1 MAQEDASLRSLV
13 GKAYVRG
20 VSPAKLVKLL
30 PQWLKKHN
38 QNPSDSSSLI
48 AHTLLQRLTGDNPP
62 SLIFSYLTFSLQS
75 GLVTARNI
83 IFELLF
89 ILNSEGP
96 LSIYILTSI
105 SSLVL
110 ANPTGLGPSEPL
122 PSHLT
127 HPPAPTPEIGTS
139 ASASSPPPT
148 SSTTL
153 GLLLSLIRLCA
164 DPSAPPPAPLIGL
177 VSHLLSLLHPYPV
190 PPLDVGL
197 AAGQLMATA
206 PDVIAIPLKN
216 CLAGLMA
223 EMTFAQDMGPLLPHV
238 SGFERVPSGMD
249 GTEEQMAM
257 DPKSTSVK
265 DSSVNIPLMEIIRY
279 LLAYVEYSDRFSE
292 NHSYLE
298 STAKPSPN
306 FIHTIHVA
314 RHFLP
319 DPRLFVVH
327 LLQCAIRSM
336 AVEASPLSKNT
347 AFAALVE
354 RSVGS
359 EMELSGESDYDQNDL
374 PTILDETFNSD
385 ASSLQDLN
393 SWIQVTYQELL
404 ANAAAEDEGGGFI
417 QPAGW
422 SLATIQDVVTR
433 RLIDLGL
440 LDEGQAP
447 SRPPESDPS
456 SCESLSIRY
465 STCPTSHLPVLC
477 HLICFG
483 KGTSRSFASE
493 LVNCIQT
500 CPGAPPPDNLFSR
513 LSEDSTVLATLTAYI
528 QPPDLLLL
536 LDQHLLN
543 APDDPAARAEDPQGC
558 LAKFGEGFSLTENV
572 VALFDVNNI
581 LSASLP
587 HPALL
592 QDARTALDW
601 ADLSS
606 EERGLVSGWVKA
618 LFGSEGIDDQVL
630 VATSPVNFCR
640 LACCLIQQAIRA
652 VILGQIELETL
663 HNGLS
668 YFSQNLLSWC
678 LGGIVAWLCEE
689 IARQG
694 KLSAI
699 HFVVLGS
706 LVLSDSF
713 PESLLRAN
721 APAILAIIEGN
732 SYLVEVIQSSGFDA
746 SAVRDKVIKSLLP
759 GTPMMS
765 SRAEPRLQ
773 DDLQIIRHLEL
784 ADSTWPLRVLSSMNQ
799 TITSEGPDVT
809 AKMIMNEVLFP
820 PPSISQS
827 SDPLITFST
836 LLLTLPLSQDDDR
849 PLIASITGDLLP
861 QILSTP
867 LSETQVEVFTKVLKR
882 CLVVVFDIDDRTGRW
897 TEELVNE
904 LMERRSKEMARVK
917 LEKLKMK
924 KGWKR
929 PKWQT
934 MRTDVEMVCR
944 QLADEEVVGVLPI
957 LRKLS

>member
-13 GKAYVRG
+13 GKAYARG

-75 GLVTARNI
+75 GLITARNI

-238 SGFERVPSGMD
+238 SGFERVPSGVA
-249 GTEEQMAM
+249 GTEEQMAV
-257 DPKSTSVK
+257 DPKSTLAK
-265 DSSVNIPLMEIIRY
+265 DSSINIPLMEVIRY
-279 LLAYVEYSDRFSE
+279 LLAYVEHSDRFSE

-319 DPRLFVVH
+319 DSRQFLMH

-336 AVEASPLSKNT
+336 AVEASPLSKVRKHVILT
-347 AFAALVE
+347 E
-354 RSVGS
+354 R
-359 EMELSGESDYDQNDL
+359 LPLLLRWWKDQSDLKWNCPNDL

-422 SLATIQDVVTR
+422 SLAAIQDVVTR
-433 RLIDLGL
+433 RLVELGL
-440 LDEGQAP
+440 LDEGQA
-447 SRPPESDPS
+447 SSKPPESDS
-456 SCESLSIRY
+456 SSYESLLMRY
-465 STCPTSHLPVLC
+465 STCPSSHLPVLR

-483 KGTSRSFASE
+483 KGTSRSLALE
-493 LVNCIQT
+493 LVNCIQA

-513 LSEDSTVLATLTAYI
+513 LSEDSTVLAALTAFI
-528 QPPDLLLL
+528 QPPDLLHL

-572 VALFDVNNI
+572 VALFN
-581 LSASLP
+581 LP

-618 LFGSEGIDDQVL
+618 LFGSDGIDDQVL

-721 APAILAIIEGN
+721 APAILAVIEGN
-732 SYLVEVIQSSGFDA
+732 PYLAEVIQSSGFDA

-765 SRAEPRLQ
+765 SQAERRPQ

-799 TITSEGPDVT
+799 TITTEGPNIS
-809 AKMIMNEVLFP
+809 AKMIMDELLFP

-836 LLLTLPLSQDDDR
+836 LLLTLPLSHDDYR
-849 PLIASITGDLLP
+849 PLIASLIGDVLP

-867 LSETQVEVFTKVLKR
+867 LSETQVGVFTKVLKR

-924 KGWKR
+924 RGWKR
-929 PKWQT
+929 PEWQM
-934 MRTDVEMVCR
+934 MRMDVEMVCR
-944 QLADEEVVGVLPI
+944 QLVDEEVVGVLPI